1 MGGGQIM
8 KRLSNLKLKTK
19 IIINAIALV
28 VSTSFLAFVSIIGI
42 YMVQSAAK
50 ESAEYY
56 APIIDQAIKINNE
69 FIVSTALY
77 SAHIQDPTD
86 DKIKEYENQVE
97 ALTNHFT
104 ELEKLVADDARAEM
118 IAPLLV
124 DFKVQLRLYKDTSVS
139 LLNQKAK
146 LNGTQNQLNKSL
158 EGFITSATAFLNSIY
173 DNILNSANPE
183 VERRIP
189 RVKDMVGV
197 IGGMKDAIAEV
208 NRSIYTSD
216 GEQKNDVIKN
226 IDNIKNTVE
235 RLYNQTKVPATK
247 ELAKKSL
254 DETDKMLKLTKKI
267 YREIGRMN
275 QMKNDEIASSTSVRD
290 YINSTNA
297 MASGLMVEASNY
309 IVSIANK
316 IFILIFISM
325 LVGSMVAFAIVL
337 FLIVDIVR
345 PLNKFIIL
353 IKNLTE
359 GDGDLTKRVEAN
371 TKDEFGILA
380 GYINTFIQNV
390 QHIIKEVQVVS
401 HEVTSGSNE
410 LASVAEELQSTFQSQ
425 TEQISGISTNM
436 INLSSL
442 SEQVSNSLTQSSER
456 LQNTTSLTQEGAIS
470 LASIRKEMKTI
481 SENTNNLAQTISSLS
496 ESSEDIGRIL
506 TVINDIADQTNLLAL
521 NAAIE
526 AARAGEAGRGFAVVA
541 DEVRKLAE
549 RTSQATNEISAII
562 NTFQQESDSAA
573 KNMATT
579 SKSIDDGSNKVEKTL
594 SDFKDVVE
602 GINNANNDIV
612 SITSMV
618 DRQNNSIQDVTNNT
632 GSINAGITQSNVAIL
647 EVTKT
652 IDHLQHKTSDLEKI
666 LDQFKVD

>member
-1 MGGGQIM
+1 M

-267 YREIGRMN
+267 YREIGRKN
-275 QMKNDEIASSTSVRD
+275 QIKNDEIASSTSVRD

>member
-1 MGGGQIM
+1 M

-267 YREIGRMN
+267 YREIGMMN

-652 IDHLQHKTSDLEKI
+652 IDHLQQKTSDLEKI

>member
-1 MGGGQIM
+1 M

-86 DKIKEYENQVE
+86 DKIIEYENQVE

-652 IDHLQHKTSDLEKI
+652 IDHLQQKTSDLEKI

>member
-1 MGGGQIM
+1 M

-197 IGGMKDAIAEV
+197 IAGMKDAIAEV

-254 DETDKMLKLTKKI
+254 DETDKMLKLIKKI
-267 YREIGRMN
+267 YREIGMMN

>member
-1 MGGGQIM
+1 M

-42 YMVQSAAK
+42 YLVQSAAK

-104 ELEKLVADDARAEM
+104 ELEKLVADDPRAEM

-158 EGFITSATAFLNSIY
+158 EGFITAATAFLNSIY

-345 PLNKFIIL
+345 PLNKFITL

-632 GSINAGITQSNVAIL
+632 GSINAGITQSNVAIS

>member
-1 MGGGQIM
+1 M

-104 ELEKLVADDARAEM
+104 ELEKLVADDPRAEM

-197 IGGMKDAIAEV
+197 IDGMKDAIAEV

-216 GEQKNDVIKN
+216 DEKKNDVIKN

-325 LVGSMVAFAIVL
+325 LVGSLVAFAIVL

>member
-1 MGGGQIM
+1 M

-275 QMKNDEIASSTSVRD
+275 QMKNDEIVSSTSVRD

>member
-1 MGGGQIM
+1 M

-173 DNILNSANPE
+173 NNILNSANPE

-267 YREIGRMN
+267 YREIGMMN

>member
-1 MGGGQIM
+1 MGGQIM

-275 QMKNDEIASSTSVRD
+275 QMKNDEIVSSTSVRD